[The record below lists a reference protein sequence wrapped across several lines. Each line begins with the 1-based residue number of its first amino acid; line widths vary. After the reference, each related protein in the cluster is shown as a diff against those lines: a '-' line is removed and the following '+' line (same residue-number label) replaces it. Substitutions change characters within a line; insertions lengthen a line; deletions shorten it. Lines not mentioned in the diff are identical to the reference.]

1 MQKKSALGALAA
13 LAQESRLDVF
23 RLLVQVG
30 PEGLAARKIADHL
43 GITPPALSF
52 HLKELTHA
60 CLVSPRQAGRS
71 IIYTA
76 NLDTMGGLVE
86 YLSEDCCKGIPC
98 GPVGAALW
106 TNSAATSA
114 SLMQAVNRP
123 GEIMEDKI
131 YNVLFLCT
139 GNSSRSI
146 MAEALLNTMGKGR
159 FRGYSAGSHPTGA
172 VNPIALEQ
180 IRGTGYAVTQM
191 RSKSW
196 DEFSQ
201 ADAPHMDFVF
211 TVCDN
216 AAGEVC
222 PIWPGHPISAHWG
235 FEDPAAVTG
244 TDEQKRAAF
253 NKVYRQILTRMNLFT
268 SLPLNMLENNAI
280 QAQVSGIGSTP
291 V

>member
-1 MQKKSALGALAA
+1 MEKKSALVALAA

-60 CLVSPRQAGRS
+60 NLVSPRPAGRS

-76 NLDTMGGLVE
+76 NLDTMGALVE

-98 GPVGAALW
+98 GPVGALW
-106 TNSAATSA
+106 SNGAARA
-114 SLMQAVNRP
+114 SSTMQAFDRN
-123 GEIMEDKI
+123 GDSMEDKI

-172 VNPIALEQ
+172 VNPFALEQ
-180 IRGTGYAVTQM
+180 VRATGYPLAQL

-196 DEFSQ
+196 DEF
-201 ADAPHMDFVF
+201 ARPDALRMDFIF

-216 AAGEVC
+216 AAGEPC
-222 PIWPGHPISAHWG
+222 PVWPGHPVSAHWG
-235 FEDPAAVTG
+235 FQDPAAALG
-244 TDEQKRAAF
+244 TDEQKRDAF
-253 NKVYRQILTRMNLFT
+253 NKVYRQIMTRMNLFT
-268 SLPLNMLENNAI
+268 RLPLNMLEKNAI
-280 QAQVSGIGSTP
+280 QAQLNGIGTTP

>member
-1 MQKKSALGALAA
+1 MEKKSALTALAA

-23 RLLVQVG
+23 RLLVQAG
-30 PEGLAARKIADHL
+30 PEGLAARKIADNL

-60 CLVSPRQAGRS
+60 CLVNPRQAGRS
-71 IIYTA
+71 IIYSA
-76 NLDTMGGLVE
+76 NLDTMGGLVQ
-86 YLSEDCCKGIPC
+86 YLGEDCCNGIPC
-98 GPVGAALW
+98 GPVGTLWSNHAAQAGALLPV
-106 TNSAATSA
+106 SGSPAERAA
-114 SLMQAVNRP
+114 
-123 GEIMEDKI
+123 DKV

-159 FRGYSAGSHPTGA
+159 FHGYSAGSFPTGA
-172 VNPIALEQ
+172 VNPFAIEQ
-180 IRGTGYAVTQM
+180 IQKTGYPVARL

-196 DEFSQ
+196 DEFSLP
-201 ADAPHMDFVF
+201 DAPHMDFIF

-216 AAGEVC
+216 AAGETC
-222 PIWPGHPISAHWG
+222 PVWPGHPVSAHWG
-235 FEDPAAVTG
+235 FEDPAAAAG
-244 TDEQKRAAF
+244 TDEQKRAVF

-268 SLPLNMLENNAI
+268 SLPLHMLDKNAI
-280 QAQVSGIGSTP
+280 QAQLDGIGTTP

>member
-1 MQKKSALGALAA
+1 MEKKSALVALAA

-30 PEGLAARKIADHL
+30 PDGLAARKIADHL

-86 YLSEDCCKGIPC
+86 YLAEDCCKGIPC
-98 GPVGAALW
+98 GPVGAFW
-106 TNSAATSA
+106 TNSAAVS
-114 SLMQAVNRP
+114 SLLMQAFNRS
-123 GEIMEDKI
+123 GETMEDKI

-172 VNPIALEQ
+172 VNPFALEQ
-180 IRGTGYAVTQM
+180 IRGTGYAPAQM

-235 FEDPAAVTG
+235 FEDPAAATG

-268 SLPLNMLENNAI
+268 SLPLNMLEKNAI